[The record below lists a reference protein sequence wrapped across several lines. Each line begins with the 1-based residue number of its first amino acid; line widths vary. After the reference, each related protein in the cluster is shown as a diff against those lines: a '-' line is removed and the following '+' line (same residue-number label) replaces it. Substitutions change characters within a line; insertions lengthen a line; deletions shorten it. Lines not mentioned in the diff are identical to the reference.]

1 MSNDNKIMF
10 NIANLYY
17 NSNLT
22 QEGVARKLGISK
34 YKVNKV
40 LKEARAK
47 GIVRISVIKQEFK
60 KND

>member
-17 NSNLT
+17 NCNLI